1 MVNAYIVKE
10 IRPDVVKIYG
20 SPPKIVFW
28 RDWHSETELVKP
40 IPLIQTWK
48 IYMDEKWL
56 LGKWHITK
64 NPPLLQINN

>member
-1 MVNAYIVKE
+1 MVNADIVKE

-40 IPLIQTWK
+40 IPLKQTWK
-48 IYMDEKWL
+48 IYMDEYGKYILIQSL
-56 LGKWHITK
+56 LERCT
-64 NPPLLQINN
+64 PL